1 MKAYLLHESLN
12 KDQTGMCGAVIKSLM
27 QHGMHDVIDV
37 PLGHEKAALF
47 FKQYPQVASQVR
59 GDAGPFLVMV
69 GPNNARVFRGA
80 QIFKVIEQM
89 TAVKRDAPGQ
99 TMELFPRP
107 GPGMPVAPDSIVQPQ
122 FQGSLYGPGGDALAN
137 AVDDTEVYAT
147 NYGLY
152 NNAFESPDQRVDT
165 RGNKFLERQ
174 GHLPPSARPEPLPL
188 TRCPPWR
195 VGNRGYPCFKDGQSL
210 AVSDG
215 MEVPL
220 LAGPNNWKSHFF
232 DNATIGGIYTNFGPF
247 TTPNSFDTDVY
258 DRPFVTPWKRGNQ
271 EQSQRQFSDA
281 TAYRRAYLSYGD

>member
-1 MKAYLLHESLN
+1 MKGYFLHEPLN
-12 KDQTGMCGAVIKSLM
+12 NDQSGMCSAVINSLLE
-27 QHGMHDVIDV
+27 HGMNDVVDV
-37 PLGHEKAALF
+37 PFDHERAKVFL
-47 FKQYPQVASQVR
+47 KQYPQVAQKLR
-59 GDAGPFLVMV
+59 GSSGPYLVMI
-69 GPNNARVFRGA
+69 GQNGA
-80 QIFKVIEQM
+80 QIFSRAQIFKAIKQM
-89 TAVKRDAPGQ
+89 ASVKRDAPGQ
-99 TMELFPRP
+99 TMQLFPRP
-107 GPGMPVAPDSIVQPQ
+107 GPGMPVSPDSIVQPK
-122 FQGSLYGPGGDALAN
+122 FQNTLYNQGGDQLA
-137 AVDDTEVYAT
+137 AAIDSTDVYAT

-152 NNAFESPDQRVDT
+152 NNTFESPDQVVDT
-165 RGNKFLERQ
+165 RGNKFLERT

-247 TTPNSFDTDVY
+247 TSPNSFDTDVY

-271 EQSQRQFSDA
+271 EQSQRQFADA
-281 TAYRRAYLSYGD
+281 TAYRRSYLSY

>member
-1 MKAYLLHESLN
+1 MKGYFLHKPLN
-12 KDQTGMCGAVIKSLM
+12 EDRSGMCQRVLNSLLE
-27 QHGMHDVIDV
+27 HGMGDVIDV
-37 PLGHEKAALF
+37 PFDHQRAALF
-47 FKQYPQVASQVR
+47 LKQYPKVASQIR
-59 GDAGPFLVMV
+59 GDAGPFLVLV
-69 GPNNARVFRGA
+69 GPNGSKIFRGVE
-80 QIFKVIEQM
+80 IFKVIKEM
-89 TAVKRDAPGQ
+89 TENKRDAPGQ
-99 TMELFPRP
+99 TMQMFPRP
-107 GPGMPVAPDSIVQPQ
+107 GYGMAVAPDSINQPG
-122 FQGSLYGPGGDALAN
+122 FQDALYGPGGDALAD
-137 AVDDTEVYAT
+137 AIDSTDVYAT

-152 NNAFESPDQRVDT
+152 NNTFQSPDQRVDT

-271 EQSQRQFSDA
+271 EQSQRQFFDA
-281 TAYRRAYLSYGD
+281 TAYRRAYLSY